1 MSDPLKISELNP
13 TYKGWQRIVLGRKAY
28 ADGL

>member
-1 MSDPLKISELNP
+1 MSEPLKISEFNP
-13 TYKGWQRIVLGRKAY
+13 TYKERQRIPVGRKAY